1 MHEYAFWL
9 LGSIEPEP
17 VIVIANASEGTWVG
31 EVAPSNVPE
40 PPIQFF
46 CVRKGIFGPVLQ
58 PAGLV
63 LFRTDLSA
71 ALRHLGIGEFSAY
84 PARIRWA
91 QCDEIVDHYEVV
103 KIPRTTPLA
112 AVTTPAGCAS
122 LSVVCEAIDAVVV
135 STELRALL
143 ERRNIPGLGFYEPL
157 FVGTA
162 PAT

>member
-1 MHEYAFWL
+1 MDEYAFWL

-17 VIVIANASEGTWVG
+17 LIVIANASDGAWVG
-31 EVAPSNVPE
+31 ELAPANIPE

-46 CVRKGIFGPVLQ
+46 CVREGIFGPVLQ

-84 PARIRWA
+84 PARIGWA
-91 QCDEIVDHYEVV
+91 QSDEIVDDYEVI

-122 LSVVCEAIDAVVV
+122 LTVVREAIDAVLV

-157 FVGTA
+157 FVG
-162 PAT
+162 